1 MHPSPAAGAEDT
13 TSLEDER
20 SRFKRLGL
28 QMKDDKAYNLLH
40 GGVPCK
46 TAECSWITAPGVD
59 FCTKPECKVPWHH
72 VVVTGKWF
80 NYGIIFMVMI
90 FDSIMTKN
98 QIVYRPQDNG
108 QYVDPGPIGV
118 EWEGKDTGLLVREIP
133 WTKYVKVVDTSG
145 GSSGLWLEMQHP
157 HHTNGTT
164 PAFEAAWKSRVSA
177 STLTTN
183 FVVEEFYYN
192 TSDTFYEHSGDL
204 KGQIW
209 TIFDPT
215 TIATMRWQLQ
225 QGLGMTDVW
234 GITRNQE
241 LDIDQ
246 RSDNPSWSAKFC
258 PKGARSECSNCCTYQ
273 QSLWYARTPYRNV
286 ALWKQLVEAGIFP
299 SPPNNVYLVD
309 QPMASRYY
317 GAAISTRMLACLPLV
332 FGLSMLFFLF
342 HQHARKKK
350 AMHMVNH
357 IVEAKHVGDKITR
370 KFKRRHTVKPVES
383 SSSSSPSSSSPS
395 SKSPSSSA
403 DDTTGTFSTTTSAD
417 QKVDQKVGENG
428 GEKEQQDSR
437 RDMGSFGNMLV
448 RHGTVATSYEPGGGG
463 VKADGSASPVNI
475 GRTYSENMMVDKM
488 VDQHSTTSKNK
499 ILSRE
504 SWKRECWKL
513 CDEPQSSKLASF
525 WGYTVTVT
533 IVASIVALI
542 FETLDPKLPRYSWNM
557 QPSSYDNFEKVITV
571 VFSLELICR
580 FVVTGSKSQFMK
592 DPLNW
597 FDIVSILPLF
607 ITLAISSS
615 NQSRSYDDTVVTY
628 VGGLRILRVTR
639 IFKVLRR
646 FQSTQ
651 ILGLAAARS
660 LKPLIVPLFFLM
672 VAALG
677 MGVLMALAEPCFRQS
692 CQFEDVF
699 NSVYFVLVTV
709 STVGYGDQVPVTW

>member
-1 MHPSPAAGAEDT
+1 MYIMLKILHYLILLYSWT
-13 TSLEDER
+13 LFFSI
-20 SRFKRLGL
+20 FVYYFL
-28 QMKDDKAYNLLH
+28 Q
-40 GGVPCK
+40 
-46 TAECSWITAPGVD
+46 
-59 FCTKPECKVPWHH
+59 
-72 VVVTGKWF
+72 
-80 NYGIIFMVMI
+80 
-90 FDSIMTKN
+90 TKN

-118 EWEGKDTGLLVREIP
+118 EWEEKDTGLLMREIP
-133 WTKYVKVVDTSG
+133 WTKYVEVVDTSG
-145 GSSGLWLEMQHP
+145 DSEWLEVQHP

-164 PAFEAAWKSRVSA
+164 PAFEASGK
-177 STLTTN
+177 
-183 FVVEEFYYN
+183 EFYYN
-192 TSDTFYEHSGDL
+192 TSDTFYQHSGEL

-225 QGLGMTDVW
+225 QGLGMTDVY
-234 GITRNQE
+234 GLTRNQE
-241 LDIDQ
+241 SDIDQ
-246 RSDNPSWSAKFC
+246 RSNNPSWSAKFC

-273 QSLWYARTPYRNV
+273 QSIWYARTPYRDV
-286 ALWKQLVEAGIFP
+286 KLWKQLVEAGIFE

-342 HQHARKKK
+342 YEHARKKK

-357 IVEAKHVGDKITR
+357 IVEAKHVGDKITS
-370 KFKRRHTVKPVES
+370 KFKHKHTVKPAES
-383 SSSSSPSSSSPS
+383 NSLSSPSSSSPSSKSPS

-463 VKADGSASPVNI
+463 VNADGSASPVNI

-488 VDQHSTTSKNK
+488 VDQHSTTSKKK

-525 WGYTVTVT
+525 WGFTVTLT
-533 IVASIVALI
+533 IVVSILALI

-557 QPSSYDNFEKVITV
+557 KSSSYENFEVAITI
-571 VFSLELICR
+571 VFSFEIICR
-580 FVVTGSKSQFMK
+580 FVVTESKGQFMK

-607 ITLAISSS
+607 ITLIISSS